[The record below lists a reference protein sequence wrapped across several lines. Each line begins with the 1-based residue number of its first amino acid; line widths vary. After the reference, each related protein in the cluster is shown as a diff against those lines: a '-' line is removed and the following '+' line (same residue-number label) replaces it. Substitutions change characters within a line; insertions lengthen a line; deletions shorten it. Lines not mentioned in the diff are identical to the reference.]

1 MKIYILNYEGT
12 INKPLGAYAKIEK
25 AREGLMEEKKK
36 IQKQLKNEY
45 CLLKETEDSFE
56 MYWMRDCG
64 VNHVSI
70 SIKEMELDF
79 DFRIEYWKEVAQ
91 SHLESI
97 QADLEGPYSNLSE
110 EEVDK
115 ILERSADEFIND
127 DNVWDVIDETLRRIV
142 EDNAQDVVEGG
153 E

>member
-1 MKIYILNYEGT
+1 MKIYVLSYESP
-12 INKPLGAYAKIEK
+12 INKLLGVYAKIEK
-25 AREGLMEEKKK
+25 AKEKLIEEKKK
-36 IQKQLKNEY
+36 IQEQLGDIY
-45 CLLKETEDSFE
+45 YLTKETENSFE
-56 MYWMRDCG
+56 IYKMG
-64 VNHVSI
+64 EGGFNHASVF
-70 SIKEMELDF
+70 IKEMELDF

-97 QADLEGPYSNLSE
+97 QTDLEGAYSNLSD

-127 DNVWDVIDETLRRIV
+127 DNVWDVIDETLHRIV
-142 EDNAQDVVEGG
+142 EDNAQDAVEGG

>member
-25 AREGLMEEKKK
+25 ARERLMEEKKK

-97 QADLEGPYSNLSE
+97 QTDLEGAYSDLSD

-115 ILERSADEFIND
+115 ILKRSADEFIND
-127 DNVWDVIDETLRRIV
+127 DNVWDVIDETLHRIV
-142 EDNAQDVVEGG
+142 EDNVQDVVEGG